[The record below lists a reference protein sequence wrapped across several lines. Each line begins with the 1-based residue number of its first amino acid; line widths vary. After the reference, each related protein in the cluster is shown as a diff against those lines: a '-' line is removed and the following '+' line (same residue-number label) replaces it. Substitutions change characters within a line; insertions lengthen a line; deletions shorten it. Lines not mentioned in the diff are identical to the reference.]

1 MSRIID
7 PKVELIHY
15 NAKIILDSMILLEDG
30 SYMLDL
36 FSDFFLQILKGTD
49 QIVLVEDSYN
59 KIEYFIEKYSTVEP
73 DEKILSK
80 YLLLRHFFD
89 KNKAKWKV

>member
-1 MSRIID
+1 
-7 PKVELIHY
+7 
-15 NAKIILDSMILLEDG
+15 MILLEDG